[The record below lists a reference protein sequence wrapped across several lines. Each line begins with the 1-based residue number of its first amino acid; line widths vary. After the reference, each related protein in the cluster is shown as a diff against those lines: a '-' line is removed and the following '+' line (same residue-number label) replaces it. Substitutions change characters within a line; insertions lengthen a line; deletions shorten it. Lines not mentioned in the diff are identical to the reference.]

1 MPVFDPPTVAR
12 VRRRLPVAL
21 LAALAL
27 FAALLPLTAT
37 TPASAAPS
45 TVPAAAGGFRDI
57 RAPHNDAIEA
67 IAAAGITHGCTAD
80 RYCPNESVTRIQLA
94 ALLAR
99 ALDLP
104 ADRELRFPDVPR
116 DHVLADEVI
125 AATEAGIVQ
134 GQTDGT
140 FRPSQPV
147 TRAQLAS
154 MLSRALELGSG
165 EGPSFRDT
173 IGTTHEPAV
182 ESLVAAGITTGC
194 DEQRYCPAAPLTRG
208 QAASFLAR
216 GFGHVDPIP
225 AESRPT
231 QLPPEA
237 RTPVAGDDTSGDDPS
252 DDGTTAPTGSR
263 AELLDQR
270 VGFGRNA
277 GSGAADWD
285 EVVVTNLDD
294 SGSGSLR
301 DALTGGDR
309 WIRFADGLA
318 GTIRL
323 GSKLNVPS
331 NVVIDGRGAD
341 ITLSAD
347 DSTEILAMT
356 GIDNVIVANLKL
368 EGGYDGI
375 QIFQGTTNVWIH
387 QITSSAAAD
396 EMIAITG
403 DGQRPDLITVS
414 WSRFN
419 NGGKVML
426 LSGSEYD
433 ANHAADRVTLHHN
446 VFYRS
451 VQRQPLVRF
460 ARVHFYNNWVYQWGS
475 PGTGQAVRVG
485 NDGQF
490 ASEANIFDDVHGRP
504 AMIPEDLGTYGY
516 IRSENDLTTGDPEIQ
531 EREPSRVFDPA
542 SEYDYRVDAPGD
554 SLRDALTAGAGWQAP

>member
-1 MPVFDPPTVAR
+1 MPVAR
-12 VRRRLPVAL
+12 NRHRLLWLLPAL
-21 LAALAL
+21 ALIAALA
-27 FAALLPLTAT
+27 PLTTAT
-37 TPASAAPS
+37 AAPADPTGNSAA
-45 TVPAAAGGFRDI
+45 TFRDA
-57 RAPHNDAIEA
+57 RPPHDDAIKA
-67 IAAAGITHGCTAD
+67 LAAEGVTNGCDTD
-80 RYCPNESVTRIQLA
+80 RYCPDDAVTRIQLA
-94 ALLAR
+94 ALLVR

-104 ADRELRFPDVPR
+104 AASGHDFPDVPR
-116 DHVLADEVI
+116 DHVLAGEV
-125 AATEAGIVQ
+125 AAAADAGIVQ
-134 GQTDGT
+134 GQADGN
-140 FRPSQPV
+140 FRPGAPV
-147 TRAQLAS
+147 TRAQSAT
-154 MLSRALELGSG
+154 MLSRALALEEG

-173 IGTTHEPAV
+173 IGSTHEPAV
-182 ESLVAAGITTGC
+182 ESLVAAGISAGC
-194 DEQRYCPAAPLTRG
+194 GDGFFCPATSLTRG
-208 QAASFLAR
+208 QAASLIAR
-216 GFGHVDPIP
+216 GVGYIEPIP
-225 AESRPT
+225 TDLRPT
-231 QLPPEA
+231 QLPPEE
-237 RTPVAGDDTSGDDPS
+237 RTPASES
-252 DDGTTAPTGSR
+252 RSAPTGSR
-263 AELLDQR
+263 EDLLAQR
-270 VGFGRNA
+270 EGFGRNA
-277 GSGAADWD
+277 GSGSGDWS
-285 EVVVTNLDD
+285 EVVVTTLSD

-301 DALTGGDR
+301 DALAGGNR

-318 GTIRL
+318 GTIRV

-347 DSTEILAMT
+347 SSTEILALT
-356 GIDNVIVANLKL
+356 GVDNVIVSNLKL

-419 NGGKVML
+419 DGGKVML

-451 VQRQPLVRF
+451 LQRQPLVRF
-460 ARVHFYNNWVYQWGS
+460 SRVHFYNNWVYQWGA

-490 ASEANIFDDVHGRP
+490 ASESNIFDDVHGRP

-516 IRSENDLTTGDPEIQ
+516 IRSENDLTTGNPEIQ
-531 EREPSRVFDPA
+531 EREPGRVFDPA
-542 SEYDYRVDAPGD
+542 SQYDYRVDAPGD
-554 SLRDALTAGAGWQAP
+554 SLREALSAGAGWQAP

>member
-1 MPVFDPPTVAR
+1 MPVSHPQPAA
-12 VRRRLPVAL
+12 RRRRFPGLLPV
-21 LAALAL
+21 LAL
-27 FAALLPLTAT
+27 TAVLSPLGTAAAAPAADAATAT
-37 TPASAAPS
+37 
-45 TVPAAAGGFRDI
+45 PAAATTATFVDG
-57 RAPHNDAIEA
+57 RAPHAQAIEA
-67 IAAAGITHGCTAD
+67 IAAAGITRGCDAD
-80 RYCPNESVTRIQLA
+80 HYCPDASVTRIQLA

-104 ADRELRFPDVPR
+104 ASDDHVFADVPVG
-116 DHVLADEVI
+116 HVLADEV
-125 AATEAGIVQ
+125 AAAAAAGIVQ
-134 GQTDGT
+134 GRTDGT
-140 FRPSQPV
+140 FGPSTPV
-147 TRAQLAS
+147 SRAQLAA
-154 MLSRALELGSG
+154 MLTRALELDAG

-182 ESLVAAGITTGC
+182 ESLVTAGITTGC
-194 DEQRYCPAAPLTRG
+194 DAQLYCPGSSLTRG
-208 QAASFLAR
+208 QAASFIAR
-216 GFGHVDPIP
+216 GLGHVDKIP
-225 AESRPT
+225 AELRPT
-231 QLPPEA
+231 QLPPDE
-237 RTPVAGDDTSGDDPS
+237 RTPPAEDEA
-252 DDGTTAPTGSR
+252 TAPTGSR
-263 AELLDQR
+263 AELLAER
-270 VGFGRNA
+270 EGFGRNA
-277 GSGAADWD
+277 GSGSADWQ
-285 EVVVTNLDD
+285 EVVVTNLSD

-301 DALTGGDR
+301 DALAGGNR
-309 WIRFADGLA
+309 WIRFAEGLS
-318 GTIRL
+318 GTIRV
-323 GSKLNVPS
+323 GSTLRVPS
-331 NVVIDGRGAD
+331 DVVIDGRGAD

-347 DSTEILAMT
+347 SSTEILALHAV
-356 GIDNVIVANLKL
+356 DNIVIANLKL

-387 QITSSAAAD
+387 KITSSAAAD

-451 VQRQPLVRF
+451 MQRQPLVRF
-460 ARVHFYNNWVYQWGS
+460 SRVHYYNNWVYQWGA

-490 ASEANIFDDVHGRP
+490 ASESNVFDDVHGRP

-516 IRSENDLTTGDPEIQ
+516 IRSENDVTTGDPEIQ

-542 SEYDYRVDAPGD
+542 AQYDYDLDAAGQ